1 MSTLSY
7 VQEIGFGDPTP
18 PPPPVNQPHT
28 FYAAAQA
35 VSAFM
40 PPHQSSGAYPPP
52 SKSAICCLYAYTL
65 KVTKLVSVN
74 KLYHCTH
81 FISL

>member
-18 PPPPVNQPHT
+18 PPPVNQPHS
-28 FYAAAQA
+28 FFAAAQA

-40 PPHQSSGAYPPP
+40 PPHQGSGAYPPP
-52 SKSAICCLYAYTL
+52 SKSAICYLCDICVYIEDYKECLQQ
-65 KVTKLVSVN
+65 
-74 KLYHCTH
+74 
-81 FISL
+81 IS